1 MPRNIAL
8 PPETVGPYFTNV
20 LTSQH
25 GFHRTLQHLSH
36 SYKYLPLLLP
46 EFIFMD
52 FCYFSFQLL

>member
-25 GFHRTLQHLSH
+25 GFHSPHGKNTAAPLPFLQIST
-36 SYKYLPLLLP
+36 P
-46 EFIFMD
+46 IIT
-52 FCYFSFQLL
+52 